1 MSVKEKLLRR
11 LLLDAEFYLNNID
24 GDDPSDPIG
33 DARKAGTGN
42 HPVDA
47 FVEGAHN
54 HGNFMFNKRIPFGY
68 EISFSS

>member
-33 DARKAGTGN
+33 DARKAGSGN
-42 HPVDA
+42 HPIDA
-47 FVEGAHN
+47 FVEGTIN
-54 HGNFMFNKRIPFGY
+54 HGNFIFDKEITFGY
-68 EISFSS
+68 EITFSF